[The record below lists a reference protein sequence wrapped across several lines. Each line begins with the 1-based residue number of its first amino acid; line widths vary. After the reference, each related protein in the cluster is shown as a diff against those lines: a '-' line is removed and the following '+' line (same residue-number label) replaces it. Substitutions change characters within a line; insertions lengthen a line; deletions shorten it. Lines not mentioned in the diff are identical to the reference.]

1 MKRNSR
7 YSFMKVA
14 DFGWDCFEFY
24 YHLIRLERAKIWNCI
39 KYVNSAEEFSLLT
52 AAITDLYPDP
62 VHRVCTNFYECWLK
76 LAFCWWLLTNFKWI
90 ETYLISSR
98 GWCLVF
104 ASIERK
110 YLPRILLNLKTLSAP
125 AGSVVW
131 FYLQLQSYRQSSA
144 WCPGMLMF
152 N

>member
-52 AAITDLYPDP
+52 GCHHWSVSRSCAQSLHKLLWVLTKARFLLMITY
-62 VHRVCTNFYECWLK
+62 K
-76 LAFCWWLLTNFKWI
+76 LQMNRNPSH
-90 ETYLISSR
+90 LISWMML
-98 GWCLVF
+98 GVCINLEKIF
-104 ASIERK
+104 APHFVK
-110 YLPRILLNLKTLSAP
+110 LKTLLAP

-131 FYLQLQSYRQSSA
+131 FYLQLQSQSQSSA
-144 WCPGMLMF
+144 WYPGMLVF